1 MFVCLFVCLF
11 VAVVVVVVAV
21 GLRRVNQTE
30 IFARICVSSDQPVLS
45 LRVTFNGLCF
55 GEGGRH
61 VSQAEELLLGED
73 MCLRSTTTR
82 LCQPLP

>member
-1 MFVCLFVCLF
+1 MFVCLFVV
-11 VAVVVVVVAV
+11 VAVVVVVVVV

-30 IFARICVSSDQPVLS
+30 IFAHFYVSSDQPVLS
-45 LRVTFNGLCF
+45 LRVSFNGLCF

-73 MCLRSTTTR
+73 MCLRRTTTR